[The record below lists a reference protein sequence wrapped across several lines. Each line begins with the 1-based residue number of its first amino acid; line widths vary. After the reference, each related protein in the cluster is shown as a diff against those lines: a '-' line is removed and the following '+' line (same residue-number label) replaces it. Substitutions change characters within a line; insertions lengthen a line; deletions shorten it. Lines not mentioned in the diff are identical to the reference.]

1 MTASG
6 LLPLRT
12 PSFDN
17 AFLAPS
23 TFQRVQIVSVL
34 LNASD
39 ESSPVAN
46 DAGFAGKNDTLA
58 LLGSLA
64 NAVAIGTEAGE
75 DIDEIGTGSIELQVQ
90 LL

>member
-1 MTASG
+1 M
-6 LLPLRT
+6 
-12 PSFDN
+12 
-17 AFLAPS
+17 
-23 TFQRVQIVSVL
+23 QIVSVL